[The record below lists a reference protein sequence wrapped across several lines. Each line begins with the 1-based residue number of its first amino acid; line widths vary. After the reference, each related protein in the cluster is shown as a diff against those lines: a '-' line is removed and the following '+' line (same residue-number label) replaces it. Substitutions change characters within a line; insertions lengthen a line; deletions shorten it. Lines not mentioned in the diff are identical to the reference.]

1 MHRWHPMTEQGLSC
15 KFYHTLWLLNNC
27 IDAIFHWRYFLN
39 LLWTF
44 TFHSFIFF
52 AVLFCLFLSL
62 ILMFCFLP
70 YAIRL
75 SLIPL
80 FLSLL
85 AHDFSLVLIDFTLS
99 KFIFCFSASLT
110 LFLWFLLFSFLPFEF
125 LFEHFIFDFLLVF
138 SSLTLF

>member
-1 MHRWHPMTEQGLSC
+1 MYRWCHMTKRILSS
-15 KFYHTLWLLNNC
+15 KFYYTLWLLNNC

>member
-1 MHRWHPMTEQGLSC
+1 MHRWHPMTEQDLSC

>member
-1 MHRWHPMTEQGLSC
+1 MYRWCHMTKQILSS
-15 KFYHTLWLLNNC
+15 KFYYTLWLLSNC

-99 KFIFCFSASLT
+99 KFIFCSSASLT

-125 LFEHFIFDFLLVF
+125 LFEHFIFDFLVVF

>member
-1 MHRWHPMTEQGLSC
+1 MYRWCHMTKQILSS
-15 KFYHTLWLLNNC
+15 KFYYTLWLLNNC

-70 YAIRL
+70 YAIPL